1 MRRVACHILRCS
13 RTGACGSGRTVA
25 ASFSKKWRLKMDPYF
40 EIYIPRLTRTLKLS
54 KLRALTKLHN
64 PKGTTRPK
72 IGRDG
77 KKVISMTPP
86 SWNSPLKISSF
97 TSGKNWCAAK
107 IKEKSARPCGRSS
120 ACWKEMARAAGR
132 TANTTTA
139 EAPTRATRGNVP
151 ISARNTTSTCAVR
164 RLVLMYERIVATPAR
179 QKSGGRC
186 ASCHSTTQKCH
197 RVARVKG
204 RHHDQR

>member
-1 MRRVACHILRCS
+1 
-13 RTGACGSGRTVA
+13 
-25 ASFSKKWRLKMDPYF
+25 MDPYF

-64 PKGTTRPK
+64 PKRTWGQ
-72 IGRDG
+72 
-77 KKVISMTPP
+77 
-86 SWNSPLKISSF
+86 
-97 TSGKNWCAAK
+97 
-107 IKEKSARPCGRSS
+107 SS

-139 EAPTRATRGNVP
+139 EVPTRATQKNARIP
-151 ISARNTTSTCAVR
+151 ARNTTSTCAVR
-164 RLVLMYERIVATPAR
+164 RLVLMYARIVATPAR